1 MGVGKSTIGRR
12 LADRFDLQFKDS
24 DYEIEIRTGASI
36 PLIFDIEGEA
46 GFRRRERSV
55 IDELTKISGMVLAT
69 GGGVVLNEDNR
80 LALQQHGLVIYLHAS
95 VESLLERTAFC
106 RNRPLLQTE
115 DPKACLEE
123 IIFQRQSLYQA
134 TADIII
140 DTTNRSI
147 IQVTRHITKKIKRLR
162 KNS

>member
-24 DYEIEIRTGASI
+24 DHEIEIRTGASI

-46 GFRRRERSV
+46 GFRRREHTV
-55 IDELTKISGMVLAT
+55 IDELTKISGIVLAT
-69 GGGVVLNEDNR
+69 GGGVILDEANR
-80 LALQQHGLVIYLHAS
+80 LALKQHGLVIYLHAP
-95 VESLLERTAFC
+95 VEALLERTAFC

-115 DPKACLEE
+115 DPKTRLEE

-140 DTTNRSI
+140 DTNNRSI
-147 IQVTRHITKKIKRLR
+147 VQVTRYITKKIKRLR